1 MIHVEGLSKRYGAR
15 VLWENVNWHVR
26 KNDRIGLCGPN
37 GAGKSTL
44 LKILAGLEEYD
55 SGQVRMATDLSIG
68 YLPQDG
74 IAHQGRSLH
83 AEVSLAFAPLLALR
97 DEQGRIEAT
106 LEHEDPGTTEEEH
119 MALLDRY
126 AEVIEHFKRAGGF
139 EMDIRIANVLRGLG
153 FRPAE
158 NERLCEEF
166 SGGWQMRIA
175 LAKLLLQRPNL
186 LLMDE
191 PTNHLD
197 LPACNWLEEY
207 LHDYEGSV
215 VLVSHDR
222 FFLDAV
228 VKRITQV
235 ELRTLTDYHGNYS
248 KYVVDYQ
255 ANLENLLEAH
265 RRQSEDIEKTEAFIN
280 RFRYQATK
288 ARQVQSRIKQLDKVE
303 RIEIPPQRQKI
314 HFHFPE
320 APKAGRVVLEV
331 KHLKR
336 AYGPNVILDGVD
348 FTVERGDRIALVGP
362 NGAGKSTLMRV
373 LAGTD
378 KPTAGSITLGHQVV
392 MDYFAQNQADIL
404 TGSQTVYEEMA
415 GGSPTTMVPM
425 IRSILGG
432 FLFSGDDVYKKVSVL
447 SGGERNRL
455 ALAKMLL
462 KASNL
467 LLLDEPTNHLDLDSK
482 DILLEALAAYTGTIV
497 FVSHDRH
504 FVDRLAMKVIDVG
517 EGKASLYPGG
527 YEDFLDWKKRM
538 EAGETGTPAV
548 ARPKAPSLTEVKTAV
563 VKAVATAPPGL
574 PQKPP
579 PAPMPE
585 KRSVAVGAPPPKNS
599 LAPRLRQSD
608 PAGAAASPK
617 AAAEAERQARIAADR
632 ALRKRRQRL
641 DEIEKRIAEK
651 EGAVA
656 AIEKDMTTVGFFDD
670 RARAEKAAKDRESLM
685 WEVNDLMA
693 QWELMQQEDSA
704 TAS

>member
-15 VLWENVNWHVR
+15 VLWENVNWHVK

-55 SGQVRMATDLSIG
+55 GGQVRMASDLTIG

-74 IAHQGRSLH
+74 IAHTGRTLH
-83 AEVSLAFAPLLALR
+83 AEVSLAFAPLLALK
-97 DEQGRIEAT
+97 EEHARIEAT
-106 LEHEDPGTTEEEH
+106 LEHEEPGTTEEEH
-119 MALLDRY
+119 LALLDRY
-126 AEVIEHFKRAGGF
+126 AEVMDHFKQKGGF

-153 FRPAE
+153 FKPSD
-158 NERLCEEF
+158 NQRLCEEF

-197 LPACNWLEEY
+197 LPACNWLEDY

-235 ELRTLTDYHGNYS
+235 ELKTLTDYHGNYS
-248 KYVVDYQ
+248 KYLVDYQ
-255 ANLENLLEAH
+255 ANLENLLESH
-265 RRQSEDIEKTEAFIN
+265 RRQSEEIEKTEAFIN

-303 RIEIPPQRQKI
+303 RIEIPPQRAKI

-320 APKAGRVVLEV
+320 APKAGRVVLEA
-331 KHLKR
+331 KNLRR
-336 AYGPNVILDGVD
+336 AYGSSVILDNVNL
-348 FTVERGDRIALVGP
+348 TVERGDRIALVGP
-362 NGAGKSTLMRV
+362 NGSGKSTLMRV

-378 KPTAGSITLGHQVV
+378 QPTSGAITPGHQVV
-392 MDYFAQNQADIL
+392 MDYFAQNQAEVL
-404 TGSQTVYEEMA
+404 NGSETVYGEMA
-415 GGSPTTMVPM
+415 GTSPTTMVPL

-432 FLFSGDDVYKKVSVL
+432 FLFSGDDVHKKVAVL

-467 LLLDEPTNHLDLDSK
+467 LLLDEPTNHLDIDSK
-482 DILLEALAAYTGTIV
+482 EILLEALADYTGTIV

-504 FVDRLAMKVIDVG
+504 FVDRLAMKIIDVG
-517 EGKASLYPGG
+517 DGKASLYPGG
-527 YEDFLDWKKRM
+527 YEDFLDWKKRV
-538 EAGETGTPAV
+538 EAGEAGTPAP
-548 ARPKAPSLTEVKTAV
+548 AKPKAPSLTEVKTAV
-563 VKAVATAPPGL
+563 VKAVAIGPGL

-585 KRSVAVGAPPPKNS
+585 KRPSAAAAAPTSNP
-599 LAPRLRQSD
+599 LAPRLRKPDPSD
-608 PAGAAASPK
+608 LK
-617 AAAEAERQARIAADR
+617 AVAEAERQARIAADR
-632 ALRKRRQRL
+632 AEKKRKQRL
-641 DEIEKRIAEK
+641 EEIEKRIAER
-651 EGAVA
+651 EAAVG
-656 AIEKDMTTVGFFDD
+656 AIEKEMSSAGFFED

-685 WEVNDLMA
+685 WEVNDLMG
-693 QWELMQQEDSA
+693 QWELMQQE
-704 TAS
+704 TAPVS